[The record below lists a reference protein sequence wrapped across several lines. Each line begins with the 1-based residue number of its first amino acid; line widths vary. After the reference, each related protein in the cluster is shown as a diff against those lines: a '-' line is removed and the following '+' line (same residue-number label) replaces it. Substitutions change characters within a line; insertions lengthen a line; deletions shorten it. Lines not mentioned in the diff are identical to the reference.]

1 MEIDGEECMV
11 FSKEVQ
17 RDWFVVVVVNKAD
30 LFQRVEANRYAKELK
45 VYQATLEERVEEQTK
60 KIKEQSIER
69 IRMQEKA

>member
-30 LFQRVEANRYAKELK
+30 LF
-45 VYQATLEERVEEQTK
+45 
-60 KIKEQSIER
+60 
-69 IRMQEKA
+69 